1 MKDTN
6 PHLELGYGCVQTYV
20 LDDSCFSCVLV
31 CLNMILF
38 RDLAY
43 RHILHYSFPPLLFYC
58 SNKIKIII
66 TIGYNCLQP
75 RLLLHNYSP
84 CTMSS
89 HSNGESDT
97 AEVTD
102 ESSMGS
108 ENLQ

>member
-6 PHLELGYGCVQTYV
+6 PHLELGYGCVRTYV

-31 CLNMILF
+31 SLNLILL
-38 RDLAY
+38 RVLAY
-43 RHILHYSFPPLLFYC
+43 IHVLHDSFPPLLFYC
-58 SNKIKIII
+58 ANKIKINH
-66 TIGYNCLQP
+66 Y
-75 RLLLHNYSP
+75 RLSAAPVTPTYSP

-89 HSNGESDT
+89 HSDGESDT

-108 ENLQ
+108 EN